1 MRHDTTFHSDGC
13 KLAAHLYLPEP
24 TGTPVPGIVLCHGFA
39 GVKELLLPP
48 FADYFCSSGF
58 AVLAFDY
65 RGFGAIEGEAGRI
78 IPEYQVR
85 DIGNAISFM
94 QSREEVDTSRIGLWG
109 SSLGGANAIAAA
121 ARDDRVKCLC
131 VQLTFGSG
139 HRMVTGNQTPEEQ
152 TKFNETILRM
162 LRKRAATGK
171 ELMVPLHKV
180 LSDEQSKRFFEEQV
194 STFSALTIKVPFL
207 TIAETMLCNPE
218 ALLPDLHI
226 PLHITAAGND
236 LVNPPEESRHLF
248 AAANEPKELLMVD
261 GAGHY
266 EVYQGEAFKEVARQ
280 QAEWFGR
287 YL

>member
-1 MRHDTTFHSDGC
+1 MPHDTTFHSDGC
-13 KLAAHLYLPEP
+13 KLAAHLYLPET

-48 FADYFCSSGF
+48 FAEYFCNHGF

-65 RGFGAIEGEAGRI
+65 RGFGGSEGEPGRI

-85 DIGNAISFM
+85 DISNAISYM
-94 QSREEVDTSRIGLWG
+94 QSREEVAASRIGLWG

-131 VQLTFGSG
+131 VQLTFGNG

-162 LRKRAATGK
+162 LQKRAATGR
-171 ELMVPLHKV
+171 ELLVPLHKV
-180 LSDEQSKRFFEEQV
+180 LSDEQSKQFFETNV
-194 STFSALTIKVPFL
+194 AGYPALTIKVPFL
-207 TIAETMLCNPE
+207 TVNETMRCIPE
-218 ALLPDLHI
+218 AALPELHI

-236 LVNPPEESRHLF
+236 LVNPPDESRHLF

-266 EVYQGEAFKEVARQ
+266 EVYEGEAFKQVARQ
-280 QAEWFGR
+280 QAEWFGK